1 MIFGLF
7 MMMTGMTGSLII
19 GWELQNI
26 DLLLGHTVGVFGM
39 ILSALLGVDYMARRM
54 K

>member
-1 MIFGLF
+1 
-7 MMMTGMTGSLII
+7 MMMSGMTGSVIF

-26 DLLLGHTVGVFGM
+26 DLLLGHTVGTLGSLF
-39 ILSALLGVDYMARRM
+39 SAIFGVDYMSRRI